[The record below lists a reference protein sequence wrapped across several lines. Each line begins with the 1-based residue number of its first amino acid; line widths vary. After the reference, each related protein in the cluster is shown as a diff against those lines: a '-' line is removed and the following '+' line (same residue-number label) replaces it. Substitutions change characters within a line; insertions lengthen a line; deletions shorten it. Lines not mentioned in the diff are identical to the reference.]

1 MATLAQSILRKLYRD
16 TRGAEIAEA
25 AAVLPLMFMM
35 LLGIFWFGQAFSI
48 YGTITRAAQEGARA
62 AATPL
67 CTTCGGSSNPGANA
81 SAAVQSILTSA
92 KLDPTKAQWPGTIR
106 PRRWRRGSLRNFR
119 QLSISLSVLASLHQ
133 PEQAANS
140 AERIGARAL
149 GGPLN
154 PPTISR
160 WIRLG
165 RLGRD
170 DRAAQIVEFAVAL
183 PLLVVFVVGIFDF
196 SGAFTLKQKLTN
208 IARDAARAAAIDP
221 TTDLVSPTAP
231 LPASVTDAFQVVDN
245 YLIANN
251 LNDCSISS
259 TATPTGLTW
268 IFTGSG
274 NGCVAPGL
282 TITVNRGYYY
292 PATGAAIPTVT
303 CTSQPPGGQLAIIS
317 TCVSI

>member
-1 MATLAQSILRKLYRD
+1 MKRASGFYPWTGFREALR
-16 TRGAEIAEA
+16 EE
-25 AAVLPLMFMM
+25 
-35 LLGIFWFGQAFSI
+35 
-48 YGTITRAAQEGARA
+48 
-62 AATPL
+62 
-67 CTTCGGSSNPGANA
+67 
-81 SAAVQSILTSA
+81 
-92 KLDPTKAQWPGTIR
+92 
-106 PRRWRRGSLRNFR
+106 
-119 QLSISLSVLASLHQ
+119 
-133 PEQAANS
+133 
-140 AERIGARAL
+140 
-149 GGPLN
+149 
-154 PPTISR
+154 
-160 WIRLG
+160 
-165 RLGRD
+165 
-170 DRAAQIVEFAVAL
+170 RAAQIVEFAVSL
-183 PLLVVFVVGIFDF
+183 PLLILFVVGIFDF

-221 TTDLVSPTAP
+221 ATDLVSPSTA

-274 NGCVAPGL
+274 NGCVSPGL

-317 TCVSI
+317 TCVSIQYAYPWRFGKVASLLGPSAALPQQISAVAIAFNEN